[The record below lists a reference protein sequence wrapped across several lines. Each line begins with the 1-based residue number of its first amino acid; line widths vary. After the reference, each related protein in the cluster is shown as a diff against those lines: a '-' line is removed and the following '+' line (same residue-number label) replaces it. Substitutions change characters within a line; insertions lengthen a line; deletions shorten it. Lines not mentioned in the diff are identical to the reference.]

1 MKKISIIIP
10 CYNVEQYI
18 AECLAS
24 VFEQNMLEQDFEVLI
39 INDGSTDQSQKVAE
53 ELSKNKS
60 NVRIISQQNKG
71 LGGARNTG
79 IKNATGDYL
88 LFLDADD
95 RLFPMVIEDLLNIAQ
110 HENLDILEFSA
121 QGINEKEQI
130 LYRVSN
136 KSPVFLSGFD
146 YYNSIRYMNSACN
159 KLYKRNFLIDN
170 DLLFLEK
177 IYIEDFEFN
186 TRCFAKVQRIQATDL
201 LVAHFLQSQ
210 NSITR
215 NKDEGKKKKMVSD
228 IIFVLEKTKT
238 LYQSQTRTEQS
249 EIFFLERLN
258 FLVATLFYQLVKNK
272 ANYKELKSLKE
283 ELQKKE
289 IFFIHHRIFDFGKNV
304 LRIVLLKNLWTYPL
318 IKLFFK

>member
-60 NVRIISQQNKG
+60 NVKIISQQNKG

-95 RLFPMVIEDLLNIAQ
+95 RLFPMVVEDLLNIAQ

-121 QGINEKEQI
+121 QGINEKGQI

-136 KSPVFLSGFD
+136 IRPVFFSGFD

-159 KLYKRNFLIDN
+159 KLYKRNFLMEN

-215 NKDEGKKKKMVSD
+215 NTDEGKKKKMVSD
-228 IIFVLEKTKT
+228 IILVLEKTKT

-249 EIFFLERLN
+249 EFFYLERLN
-258 FLVATLFYQLVKNK
+258 FLVATLFYQLIKNK

-289 IFFIHHRIFDFGKNV
+289 IFFIHNKIFDFGKNV